1 MSERDSGRAER
12 SAEPT
17 NRRTELK
24 RSAGKRKRFNK
35 KRIVLAVVII
45 SVIVISALA
54 VALLAFVFKA
64 KNITVTNDTGFY
76 TNEEILAA
84 AGIEQNKGF
93 LSIWPGI
100 CEKKVEQYLPYVGDL
115 EVKRKLPDTV
125 EVTVN
130 YTSEVFA
137 VKTGDNYVL
146 LNEDGKVLKTEA
158 TDRGIAAV
166 VEGISFS
173 SVVIGKNAIF
183 ADIER
188 ETEIATDN
196 TIEKETEAAETEPDV
211 LMTGSEIFEALKTL
225 AVEMSENELG
235 SVSRYSITQSKSGK
249 VNVKVVLDDMIEI
262 DFGVLSSSS
271 SKVRLAK
278 KIVDENSQK
287 ASAENKLCI
296 DLTDGKTGYVRSQ
309 NAIDKVEEDVSNAAA
324 AKEAA
329 TGETEAETEEQ

>member
-1 MSERDSGRAER
+1 MSERDRVRAER
-12 SAEPT
+12 SDEPI

-35 KRIVLAVVII
+35 KRIVLVVAII
-45 SVIVISALA
+45 AVIVISALV

-64 KNITVTNDTGFY
+64 KNITVTNETGFY
-76 TNEEILAA
+76 SNEEILAA

-93 LSIWPGI
+93 LSIWPGS
-100 CEKKVEQYLPYVGDL
+100 CEKKVEKNLPYVGDL
-115 EVKRKLPDTV
+115 EVKRKFPDTV

-137 VKTGDNYVL
+137 IKNGGTYVL

-158 TDRGIAAV
+158 PDRGSAAV
-166 VEGISFS
+166 VEGLSLS
-173 SVVIGKNAIF
+173 SVVLGKNATF

-196 TIEKETEAAETEPDV
+196 TIEKETEAAETQPDV
-211 LMTGSEIFEALKTL
+211 LMTGSEIFENLKAL
-225 AVEMSENELG
+225 AVEITERELG
-235 SVSRYSITQSKSGK
+235 SASKYSIMQSKNGK
-249 VNVKVVLDDMIEI
+249 VNVTVELHDTIEI
-262 DFGVLSSSS
+262 DFGLLSSAS

-278 KIVDENSQK
+278 KIVDENGQK

-296 DLTDGKTGYVRSQ
+296 DLTDGKTGYVRTQ
-309 NAIDKVEEDVSNAAA
+309 NAIDKVEEDVSKAAA

-329 TGETEAETEEQ
+329 TGETETETED